1 MFFRF
6 WHFWRE
12 NDVRKFS
19 PNFVFIILGYLMII
33 SERTHHKDV
42 KSEKKLKYAQRLKR
56 YNGILKFDFPAILFT
71 CTQPRKRKGPSPVL
85 KLQQRG
91 MGNVHQEKW
100 DSSPIEKIHLK
111 VCKRYLE
118 VNNKA
123 SNIACRAE
131 FGRLPPLIPINIKIM
146 KDFVCLNNKLR

>member
-42 KSEKKLKYAQRLKR
+42 KSEKNFEICLA
-56 YNGILKFDFPAILFT
+56 
-71 CTQPRKRKGPSPVL
+71 TQ
-85 KLQQRG
+85 
-91 MGNVHQEKW
+91 
-100 DSSPIEKIHLK
+100 KI
-111 VCKRYLE
+111 
-118 VNNKA
+118 
-123 SNIACRAE
+123 
-131 FGRLPPLIPINIKIM
+131 
-146 KDFVCLNNKLR
+146 

>member
-42 KSEKKLKYAQRLKR
+42 KSEKPFCSLPPFCSLALNHVKEKALHPFLSYNSEVWGMYTKQDLK
-56 YNGILKFDFPAILFT
+56 
-71 CTQPRKRKGPSPVL
+71 
-85 KLQQRG
+85 
-91 MGNVHQEKW
+91 KW
-100 DSSPIEKIHLK
+100 DSSPIEKIRLK

-118 VNNKA
+118 VNNKG

-131 FGRLPPLIPINIKIM
+131 LGRLPPLILINIKIM